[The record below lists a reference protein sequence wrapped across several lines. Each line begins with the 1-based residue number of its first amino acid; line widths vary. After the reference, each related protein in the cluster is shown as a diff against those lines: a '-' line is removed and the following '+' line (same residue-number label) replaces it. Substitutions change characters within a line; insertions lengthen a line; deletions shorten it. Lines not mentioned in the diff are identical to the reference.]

1 MNTAV
6 FNHALYLTNRL
17 HLEVRLYVD
26 NARMTS
32 GRGENKDASCEKCDG
47 CSRYHV
53 QFRTLSEFMRA
64 DIQMEFI
71 CFAFNCIL
79 LSSPHY
85 VICAYTLLSELA
97 GHTSFKMTRVWL
109 VSSDK

>member
-26 NARMTS
+26 NAWMTS

-53 QFRTLSEFMRA
+53 QFRTLPEFTRA
-64 DIQMEFI
+64 DIQMIFF
-71 CFAFNCIL
+71 FAYYCIL

-85 VICAYTLLSELA
+85 IICAYTLLSEMA
-97 GHTSFKMTRVWL
+97 GQISFKMTQVWL